1 MSDTHSPDVLIIG
14 DGIAG
19 CATAITAR
27 EAGAKALVIDKAPAD
42 VPHGNTHFSGG
53 SLRRTGP
60 KYSADQFYNDVL
72 NLSGQRADPEQT
84 RIVVDNS
91 ERARDWLGKLGV
103 TWLSPERTAV
113 RANQAE
119 DRGKGLAASLRKAV
133 RNRSIPILNET
144 EAVSLIRENS
154 RVVGAVV
161 RDKSGQREIRAKAVV
176 IACGGFGANTEMVKH
191 YLGAGATN
199 LVLRGSPYNTG
210 DGLRMLEALGV
221 PLDWMDDFHGGVI
234 HYGYRKYP
242 KEGAERGMRSMK
254 TYETCIIVNQ
264 RGERFFDEGENTS
277 DKTYAKL
284 GKITALTQPDGVA
297 YMIVD
302 AKNRDRIDPMYYGPE
317 KEPIEAASLS
327 ELAKKLDLPVDAFLK
342 TVADFNAAV
351 KDGKALT
358 AKPPKT
364 NFAHTIEQAPFIA
377 HKVTGG
383 FTFTFGGI
391 RAKKTGEVLDAQKQP
406 IPGLFA
412 VGEIVTGI
420 FYGNYAGG
428 SSLARCAVYG
438 RIVGFQAA
446 HYAVPSA
453 AVPAEIWAATV
464 LS

>member
-1 MSDTHSPDVLIIG
+1 MSDTNSPDVLIIG

-19 CATAITAR
+19 CTTAITAR
-27 EAGAKALVIDKAPAD
+27 EAGAKVLIVDKAPAD

-84 RIVVDNS
+84 RIIVDNS
-91 ERARDWLGKLGV
+91 ERARDWLGTLGV

-113 RANQAE
+113 RAHQADE
-119 DRGKGLAASLRKAV
+119 RGKGLAASLRRAV
-133 RNRSIPILNET
+133 RDRSIPILNET
-144 EAVSLIRENS
+144 EAVSLIRENG

-210 DGLRMLEALGV
+210 DGLRMLEALDV

-264 RGERFFDEGENTS
+264 KGERFFDEGENTS

-317 KEPIEAASLS
+317 KEPIVADSLE
-327 ELAKKLDLPVDAFLK
+327 ELAKRLDLPVDALLK
-342 TVADFNAAV
+342 TVTDFNAAV

-391 RAKKTGEVLDAQKQP
+391 RAKKTGEVLDRQKQP

-453 AVPAEIWAATV
+453 AIPAEIWASTV